1 MNFDF
6 SEDQKMLKEQVSK
19 FLSDNCSLDVARDIL
34 ESDKTYSEEVRRGL
48 VDLGL
53 RFLYSGLAPPP

>member
-34 ESDKTYSEEVRRGL
+34 ESDKTYSEEGMAWFS
-48 VDLGL
+48 
-53 RFLYSGLAPPP
+53 RFRFNWNSNS

>member
-34 ESDKTYSEEVRRGL
+34 ESDKLFRGSVARL
-48 VDLGL
+48 
-53 RFLYSGLAPPP
+53 S